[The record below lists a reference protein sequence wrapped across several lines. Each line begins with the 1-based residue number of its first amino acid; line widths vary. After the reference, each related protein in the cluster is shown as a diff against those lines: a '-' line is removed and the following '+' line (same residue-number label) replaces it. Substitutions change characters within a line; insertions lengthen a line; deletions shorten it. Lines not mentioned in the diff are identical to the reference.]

1 MLNKILGTLTWLG
14 IALVGAGVAARFLQ
28 PDLVELRYWLL
39 VSGLVCI
46 LLYVLGQWRE
56 IARLFARRQ
65 ARYGTLAT
73 TTILLVLGILTA
85 VNIVLSRQN
94 KRWDLTAA
102 GQYSLSDQTRRVLES
117 LEAPINVLVFAR
129 ESEFPR
135 YRDRLQEYEYTSNQV
150 SVEYVDVDRQ
160 PLVARQYEVQSYG
173 TVVFDYQGRIERV
186 VADSDTEQA
195 LTNTLIKAVEGEERR
210 VYFLQGHGEKD
221 IVSSERDGYSS
232 VSDSLALDNFSVE
245 SLVLVQEGKVPEDAA
260 ALVIAGPTTDFL
272 PTEIDELRAY
282 LRTGGKALFLLDPP
296 ATSDTPELSNL
307 IELLREWAIEIGNNV
322 VVDVSGVGQLI
333 GTDASVPVAAI
344 YPPHAITDR
353 FNLLTAYPLARSVN
367 PILGGVDGRFADPFV
382 ETSPR
387 SWAEADINELVTGE
401 VEMDET
407 EGDVPGPI
415 TIAAAVSAPAP
426 KPPASM
432 SDEDST
438 SADVDDEEP
447 SESEGEEETEAAEE
461 DQDVEPTPETR
472 VAAIGDSDFAA
483 NFSLGIQGNRDLFL
497 NTMSWL
503 VQQENLIAIR
513 PRDPEDRRLTLT
525 ADQQSRA
532 LLISLLMIP
541 GAVLAIGVY
550 TWWRRR

>member
-14 IALVGAGVAARFLQ
+14 IALVGAGVVARFLQ

-56 IARLFARRQ
+56 ITRLFARRQ

-85 VNIVLSRQN
+85 VNYVMSRQN

-102 GQYSLSDQTRRVLES
+102 RQYSLSDQTKRILEG
-117 LEAPINVLVFAR
+117 LEAPINILVFAR

-135 YRDRLQEYEYTSNQV
+135 YRDRLQEYEYTSDQV
-150 SVEYVDVDRQ
+150 SVEYIDVDRQ
-160 PLVARQYEVQSYG
+160 PLVAGQYEVQSYG
-173 TVVFDYQGRIERV
+173 TVVFDYQDRIERV
-186 VADSDTEQA
+186 VSDTEQD

-210 VYFLQGHGEKD
+210 IYFLQGHGEKD

-232 VSDSLALDNFSVE
+232 VSGSLDLDNFSVE
-245 SLVLVQEGKVPEDAA
+245 SLVLVQAGKVPEDAA

-272 PTEIDELRAY
+272 PAEIDELRTY
-282 LRTGGKALFLLDPP
+282 LRAGGKALFLLDPP
-296 ATSDTPELSNL
+296 TTSGAPELSNL
-307 IELLREWAIEIGNNV
+307 TELLREWAIEIGNNV
-322 VVDVSGVGQLI
+322 VVDFSGMGQLI
-333 GTDASVPVAAI
+333 GTDASVPVAAS

-367 PILGGVDGRFADPFV
+367 PILGGVDGRFALPFV

-426 KPPASM
+426 EPPAST

-438 SADVDDEEP
+438 SADADDAEP
-447 SESEGEEETEAAEE
+447 SESEGEEGADEAEE
-461 DQDVEPTPETR
+461 DQDDEPTPETR
-472 VAAIGDSDFAA
+472 VAVIGDSDFAA
-483 NFSLGIQGNRDLFL
+483 NFGLGIQGNRDLFL
-497 NTMSWL
+497 NTVSWL
-503 VQQENLIAIR
+503 AQQENLIAIR
-513 PRDPEDRRLTLT
+513 PREPEDRRLTLT

>member
-14 IALVGAGVAARFLQ
+14 IVLVGAGVVARFLQ

-85 VNIVLSRQN
+85 VNYVMSRQN

-102 GQYSLSDQTRRVLES
+102 RQYSLSDQTKRILEG

-135 YRDRLQEYEYTSNQV
+135 YRDRLQEYEYTSDQV
-150 SVEYVDVDRQ
+150 SVEYIDVDRQ
-160 PLVARQYEVQSYG
+160 PLVTRQYEVQSYG
-173 TVVFDYQGRIERV
+173 TVVFDYQDRIERV
-186 VADSDTEQA
+186 VSDTEQD
-195 LTNTLIKAVEGEERR
+195 LTNALIKAVEGEERR
-210 VYFLQGHGEKD
+210 IYFLQGHGEKD
-221 IVSSERDGYSS
+221 IVSSERNGYSS
-232 VSDSLALDNFSVE
+232 VSGSLDLDNFSVE
-245 SLVLVQEGKVPEDAA
+245 SLVLVQAGKVPEDAA

-272 PTEIDELRAY
+272 PAEIDELRTY
-282 LRTGGKALFLLDPP
+282 LRAGGKAFFLLDPP
-296 ATSDTPELSNL
+296 ATSDAPELSNL
-307 IELLREWAIEIGNNV
+307 AELLREWAIEIGNNV

-333 GTDASVPVAAI
+333 GTDASVPVAAS
-344 YPPHAITDR
+344 YPPHTITDR

-367 PILGGVDGRFADPFV
+367 PIPGGVDGRFALPFV

-387 SWAEADINELVTGE
+387 SWAETDINELVTGE

-426 KPPASM
+426 EPPAST

-438 SADVDDEEP
+438 SADADDAEP
-447 SESEGEEETEAAEE
+447 SESEGEEGADEAEE
-461 DQDVEPTPETR
+461 NQDHEPTPETR
-472 VAAIGDSDFAA
+472 VAVIGDSDFAA

-497 NTMSWL
+497 NTVSWL
-503 VQQENLIAIR
+503 AQQENLIAIR
-513 PRDPEDRRLTLT
+513 PREPEDRRLTLT

>member
-14 IALVGAGVAARFLQ
+14 IALVGAGVVARFLQ

-85 VNIVLSRQN
+85 VNYVLSRQN

-102 GQYSLSDQTRRVLES
+102 RQYSLSDQTKRILEG

-129 ESEFPR
+129 EGEFPR
-135 YRDRLQEYEYTSNQV
+135 YRDRLQEYEYTSDQV
-150 SVEYVDVDRQ
+150 SVEYIDVDRQ

-173 TVVFDYQGRIERV
+173 TVVFDYQDRIERV
-186 VADSDTEQA
+186 VSDTEQD

-210 VYFLQGHGEKD
+210 IYFLQGHGEKD
-221 IVSSERDGYSS
+221 ILSSERDGYSA
-232 VSDSLALDNFSVE
+232 VADALALDNFGVE

-272 PTEIDELRAY
+272 PAEIDELRTY
-282 LRTGGKALFLLDPP
+282 LRAGGKTLFLLDPS
-296 ATSDTPELSNL
+296 ATSDAPELSNL
-307 IELLREWAIEIGNNV
+307 TELVREWGIEIGNDV
-322 VVDVSGVGQLI
+322 VVDASGMGQLI

-353 FNLLTAYPLARSVN
+353 FDLLTAYPLARSVN
-367 PILGGVDGRFADPFV
+367 PILGGVDGRFALPFV

-426 KPPASM
+426 EPPAST

-438 SADVDDEEP
+438 SADADDAEP
-447 SESEGEEETEAAEE
+447 SESEGEEGTAEAEE
-461 DQDVEPTPETR
+461 DQDQDDEPTPETR
-472 VAAIGDSDFAA
+472 VAVIGDSDFAA
-483 NFSLGIQGNRDLFL
+483 NFGLGIQGNRDLFL
-497 NTMSWL
+497 NTVSWL
-503 VQQENLIAIR
+503 AQQENLIAIR
-513 PRDPEDRRLTLT
+513 PREPEDRRLTLT
-525 ADQQSRA
+525 ADQQSRT
-532 LLISLLMIP
+532 LLIALLMIP

>member
-14 IALVGAGVAARFLQ
+14 IALVGAGVVARFLQ

-85 VNIVLSRQN
+85 VNYVLSRQN

-102 GQYSLSDQTRRVLES
+102 RQYSLSDQTKRILEG

-129 ESEFPR
+129 EGEFPR
-135 YRDRLQEYEYTSNQV
+135 YRDRLQEYEYTSDQV
-150 SVEYVDVDRQ
+150 SVEYIDVDRQ

-173 TVVFDYQGRIERV
+173 TVVFDYQDRIERV
-186 VADSDTEQA
+186 VSDTEQD

-210 VYFLQGHGEKD
+210 IYFLQGHGEKD
-221 IVSSERDGYSS
+221 ILSSERDGYSA
-232 VSDSLALDNFSVE
+232 VADALALDNFGVE

-272 PTEIDELRAY
+272 PAEIDELRTY
-282 LRTGGKALFLLDPP
+282 LRAGGKTLFLLDPS
-296 ATSDTPELSNL
+296 ATSDAPELSNL
-307 IELLREWAIEIGNNV
+307 TELVREWGIEIGNNV
-322 VVDVSGVGQLI
+322 VVDASGMGQLI

-353 FNLLTAYPLARSVN
+353 FDLLTAYPLARSVN
-367 PILGGVDGRFADPFV
+367 PILGGVDGRFALPFV

-426 KPPASM
+426 EPPAST

-438 SADVDDEEP
+438 SADADDAEP
-447 SESEGEEETEAAEE
+447 SESEGEEGAAEAEE
-461 DQDVEPTPETR
+461 DQDDEPTPETR
-472 VAAIGDSDFAA
+472 VAVIGDSDFAA
-483 NFSLGIQGNRDLFL
+483 NFGLGIQGNRDLFL
-497 NTMSWL
+497 NTVSWL
-503 VQQENLIAIR
+503 AQQENLIAIR
-513 PRDPEDRRLTLT
+513 PREPEDRRLTLT
-525 ADQQSRA
+525 ADQQSRT
-532 LLISLLMIP
+532 LLIALLMIP